1 VHAAKVLLIKVLRK
15 LVLLNVKLRNFK
27 RPPPD
32 FIFFTKSFSAK
43 MSGFSPIDHYSFF
56 TFPFCGRQEFF
67 ICIRNDFDECL
78 KHNEED
84 EGNNVSFNLHNTPP
98 C

>member
-1 VHAAKVLLIKVLRK
+1 
-15 LVLLNVKLRNFK
+15 
-27 RPPPD
+27 
-32 FIFFTKSFSAK
+32 

-84 EGNNVSFNLHNTPP
+84 EGNNVSFNLHNTPA